1 MLLDASPDRSR
12 LISTACAA
20 NTGVSCSATP
30 GCAGM
35 ASAGDECDRRNDP
48 DASSRRDASR
58 DDVLL
63 DFDSSSSS
71 RVALSTAIESSRAA
85 LVDGAHGGPARDAD
99 ARASPGR
106 VPTPS
111 AGVDAVTP
119 SRPVATPRTPR
130 VSTTSSSSLPLGA
143 DMSDDRV
150 RDRKGQYR
158 YIEDMCEFVCRLCV
172 RHAWPP
178 TMIRGGRRGA
188 RRRGYRAS
196 RDARRRRSDPT
207 FCRSTQVCV
216 EHTNVV
222 CDDLQPIANR

>member
-1 MLLDASPDRSR
+1 
-12 LISTACAA
+12 
-20 NTGVSCSATP
+20 
-30 GCAGM
+30 
-35 ASAGDECDRRNDP
+35 
-48 DASSRRDASR
+48 
-58 DDVLL
+58 
-63 DFDSSSSS
+63 
-71 RVALSTAIESSRAA
+71 
-85 LVDGAHGGPARDAD
+85 
-99 ARASPGR
+99 
-106 VPTPS
+106 
-111 AGVDAVTP
+111 
-119 SRPVATPRTPR
+119 VATPRTPR